1 MSAGPFTYSIYT
13 SNSGALFTIE
23 IQPETLALW
32 TALGYT
38 APDPNGDE
46 RLILVSGSRKRR
58 GTSFAR
64 TVTIKNP
71 TPPSGYKVN
80 SPITLPIPDA
90 DTFSALP
97 GVGQNL
103 GQSYLSNSTWVIV
116 GKREEKI

>member
-1 MSAGPFTYSIYT
+1 MSAGAFTYSRYT
-13 SNSGALFTIE
+13 SNGGTLFTIE

-38 APDPNGDE
+38 APDPVGDE
-46 RLILVSGSRKRR
+46 RLILVSGSRKRK

-71 TPPSGYKVN
+71 TPPTGYKAN
-80 SPITLPIPDA
+80 SPITLAIPSS
-90 DTFSALP
+90 TVFNALP

-103 GQSYLSNSTWVIV
+103 GQSYLGNSTWTVV